1 VEASALHLIL
11 ALQPLWAPH
20 YHSLLQSIYS
30 RKRRFVAFVVLNLSV
45 LILLSWLPGPQH
57 RPILS
62 LPPPPLNCHA
72 LPPLFTYVPSMTG
85 VFSYNEPW
93 HIVGTP

>member
-62 LPPPPLNCHA
+62 LPPPPSTAMLCPLC
-72 LPPLFTYVPSMTG
+72 LPMFP
-85 VFSYNEPW
+85 PW
-93 HIVGTP
+93 QVCSPTMSPGTL